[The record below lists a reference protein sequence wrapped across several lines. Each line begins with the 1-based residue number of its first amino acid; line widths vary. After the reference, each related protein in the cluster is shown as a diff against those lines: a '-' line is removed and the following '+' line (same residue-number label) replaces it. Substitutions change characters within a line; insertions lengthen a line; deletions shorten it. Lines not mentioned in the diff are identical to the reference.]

1 MPKKVIV
8 AISVALLISISAYAQ
23 GFDNFTK
30 GHGRAVLKVIKK
42 DIEKRYYDP
51 AFHGIN
57 LEAHFKRAETK
68 IDVATSTSQVFGIIA
83 EAVLALNDSHTK
95 FWPPERANRIEYGWQ
110 MQMIGDNCYVVAVKP
125 GSDAEGK
132 GLRIGDHLMSID
144 GFAPTQ
150 DIMWKMQYAYYTVRP
165 QPGMRLA
172 VQSPNGQQ
180 RQLDVMA
187 KITLRQR
194 KLSLLNNDIWKLI
207 RDAQSE
213 SRLHRDRYHEVAD
226 DLIIWKMPEWDLSGG
241 EVNRAMKKVNEFKSL
256 ILDLRG
262 NGGGLVSM
270 LERMAGHFFEQDLT
284 IADLVGRKKMK
295 PIKGKT
301 QGKRVFKG
309 NLVVLIDSESGSA
322 SEIFARVIQLEER
335 GVLMGDRSA
344 GAVMRSRYYGH
355 QVGAGSTVIFYGTS
369 ITDADLVM
377 SDGKSLE
384 NVGVIPDEL
393 VLPTAQDLASG
404 RDPALSK
411 AAASVGVE
419 IDPTEAGALFPIEWR
434 K

>member
-1 MPKKVIV
+1 
-8 AISVALLISISAYAQ
+8 
-23 GFDNFTK
+23 
-30 GHGRAVLKVIKK
+30 
-42 DIEKRYYDP
+42 
-51 AFHGIN
+51 
-57 LEAHFKRAETK
+57 
-68 IDVATSTSQVFGIIA
+68 VATSTSQVFGIIA

-172 VQSPNGQQ
+172 VQSPNGQR

-335 GVLMGDRSA
+335 GVVMGDRSA